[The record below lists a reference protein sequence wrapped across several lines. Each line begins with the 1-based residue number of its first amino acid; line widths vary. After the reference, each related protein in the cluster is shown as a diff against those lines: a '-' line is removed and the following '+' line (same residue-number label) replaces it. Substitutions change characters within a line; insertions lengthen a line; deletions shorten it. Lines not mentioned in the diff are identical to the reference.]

1 MGKVL
6 YTIGHSNQSL
16 DAFVA
21 ALQAWGVTAVA
32 DVRSFPYSR
41 TNPQFDREA
50 LRRGLKSS
58 HIRYVFLGRELGART
73 EDASCYTNGRV
84 DYERLA
90 GTKLFQQG
98 LDRIQHGI
106 ENHQIAIMCSEKEPL
121 ACHRTILIARHL
133 VQRDFSIKHI
143 LRDAEIEYHDATMGR
158 LLRILNLDTNV
169 SDMFR
174 SKPDLL
180 EEAYRIQGRKIAYE
194 RAKTKPPIEK
204 QTVIHV
210 ER

>member
-21 ALQAWGVTAVA
+21 ALRAWGVTAVA
-32 DVRSFPYSR
+32 DVRSLPYSR

-50 LRRGLKSS
+50 LSRGLRSS

-73 EDASCYTNGRV
+73 DDTSCYANGRV

-106 ENHQIAIMCSEKEPL
+106 KKHQIAMMCAEKEPL
-121 ACHRTILIARHL
+121 ACHRTILIARYL

-143 LRDAEIEYHDATMGR
+143 LRDGEIEYHDATMER
-158 LLRILNLDTNV
+158 LLRILDLDANV
-169 SDMFR
+169 PDMFR
-174 SKPDLL
+174 SKADLL

-194 RAKTKPPIEK
+194 RDKTKPPIEK
-204 QTVIHV
+204 QTGIHV
-210 ER
+210 EQ